1 MTPSRRPTSDRPQEH
16 ARRGPALA
24 LRRPLRRTRA
34 GRRLAGLQPPG
45 GPVPRHLDDVRG
57 AVPLRLAGPVRL
69 GLGVLREGSHR
80 RRLPHPAHQDQRNP
94 RHGNR
99 RERRDPRLR
108 RPHPG
113 VGRDPRRRPDVDAKG
128 LGPAGEHRHD
138 VPRAADL
145 GRHRVLLRAVPHVRG
160 IPRTRPAR
168 RRRGNQGGG
177 LTMDAAL
184 IAGIILVVGIAVL
197 LLARVPIAVA
207 VGFSAF
213 AAVAAVIGMEKA
225 SFVAAQRL
233 FTGVNSFTLL
243 AIPFFILAG
252 VLMNNGGIAGRLIDA
267 AKVLVGRMPGSLAQT
282 NVVANA
288 LFGSV
293 SGAAVASAAAVG
305 GVIGPRQ
312 RKEGYDRNFSAAV
325 NIASAPSGML
335 IPPSNTLIVYS
346 LVSSTSI
353 ATLFVAGYIPG
364 ILWALACMLV
374 VWLYVRKRPELKN
387 HVKVSLPTALL
398 TIWRAV
404 PSILMIVIVIGGI
417 LAGVFTPTESAA
429 IAVVYCLILGFI
441 YKAIKV

>member
-1 MTPSRRPTSDRPQEH
+1 
-16 ARRGPALA
+16 
-24 LRRPLRRTRA
+24 
-34 GRRLAGLQPPG
+34 
-45 GPVPRHLDDVRG
+45 
-57 AVPLRLAGPVRL
+57 
-69 GLGVLREGSHR
+69 
-80 RRLPHPAHQDQRNP
+80 
-94 RHGNR
+94 
-99 RERRDPRLR
+99 
-108 RPHPG
+108 
-113 VGRDPRRRPDVDAKG
+113 
-128 LGPAGEHRHD
+128 
-138 VPRAADL
+138 
-145 GRHRVLLRAVPHVRG
+145 
-160 IPRTRPAR
+160 
-168 RRRGNQGGG
+168 
-177 LTMDAAL
+177 MDAAL
-184 IAGIILVVGIAVL
+184 VAGIVLVVGIAVL

-207 VGFSAF
+207 VGISAF
-213 AAVAAVIGMEKA
+213 LAVAAVIGVEKA
-225 SFVAAQRL
+225 AFVSAQRM
-233 FTGVNSFTLL
+233 FTGINSFTLL

-267 AKVLVGRMPGSLAQT
+267 AKVLVGRTPGSLAQT

-387 HVKVSLPTALL
+387 HTKVALPVALL

-441 YKAIKV
+441 YKAIKVGDLPRILIDATLTTAIVMLLVGVSTIMAWVMAFSGIPAAISSGLLGLTDSPTMILILIMVILLIVGTFMDPTPAILIFVPIFLPIVTTFGVDPIHFGIMVTFNLCLGTITPPVGNVLFVGARVAGLRAEPVIKALVPFFLALVAMLFVVTFIPQLSMWLPDVLGLLAE

>member
-1 MTPSRRPTSDRPQEH
+1 
-16 ARRGPALA
+16 
-24 LRRPLRRTRA
+24 
-34 GRRLAGLQPPG
+34 
-45 GPVPRHLDDVRG
+45 
-57 AVPLRLAGPVRL
+57 
-69 GLGVLREGSHR
+69 
-80 RRLPHPAHQDQRNP
+80 
-94 RHGNR
+94 
-99 RERRDPRLR
+99 
-108 RPHPG
+108 
-113 VGRDPRRRPDVDAKG
+113 
-128 LGPAGEHRHD
+128 
-138 VPRAADL
+138 
-145 GRHRVLLRAVPHVRG
+145 
-160 IPRTRPAR
+160 
-168 RRRGNQGGG
+168 
-177 LTMDAAL
+177 MDAAL
-184 IAGIILVVGIAVL
+184 VAGIVLVVGIAVL

-207 VGFSAF
+207 VGISAF
-213 AAVAAVIGMEKA
+213 LAVAAVIGLEKA
-225 SFVAAQRL
+225 SFVAAQRM
-233 FTGVNSFTLL
+233 FTGINSFTLL

-267 AKVLVGRMPGSLAQT
+267 AKVLVGRTPGSLAQT

-387 HVKVSLPTALL
+387 HTKVSLPVALL

-429 IAVVYCLILGFI
+429 IAVVYCLILGFV
-441 YKAIKV
+441 YKAIKVGDLPRILIDATLTTAIVMLLVGVSTIMAWVMAFSGIPGAISSGLLGLTDSPTMILILIMVILLIVGTFMDPTPAILIFVPIFLPIVTTFGVDPIHFGIMVTFNLCLGTITPPVGNVLFVGARVAGLRAEPVIKALVPFFLALVAMLFVVTFIPQLSMWLPDVLGLLAE

>member
-1 MTPSRRPTSDRPQEH
+1 
-16 ARRGPALA
+16 
-24 LRRPLRRTRA
+24 
-34 GRRLAGLQPPG
+34 
-45 GPVPRHLDDVRG
+45 
-57 AVPLRLAGPVRL
+57 
-69 GLGVLREGSHR
+69 
-80 RRLPHPAHQDQRNP
+80 
-94 RHGNR
+94 
-99 RERRDPRLR
+99 
-108 RPHPG
+108 
-113 VGRDPRRRPDVDAKG
+113 
-128 LGPAGEHRHD
+128 
-138 VPRAADL
+138 
-145 GRHRVLLRAVPHVRG
+145 
-160 IPRTRPAR
+160 
-168 RRRGNQGGG
+168 
-177 LTMDAAL
+177 MDAAL
-184 IAGIILVVGIAVL
+184 VAGIVLVVGIAVL

-207 VGFSAF
+207 VGISAF
-213 AAVAAVIGMEKA
+213 LAVAAVIGVEKA
-225 SFVAAQRL
+225 AFVSAQRM
-233 FTGVNSFTLL
+233 FTGINSFTLL

-267 AKVLVGRMPGSLAQT
+267 AKVLVGRTPGSLAQT

-312 RKEGYDRNFSAAV
+312 RKEGYDRNFCAAV

-387 HVKVSLPTALL
+387 HTKVALPVALL

-429 IAVVYCLILGFI
+429 IAVVYCLILGFV
-441 YKAIKV
+441 YKAIKVADLPRILIDATMTTAIVMLLVGVSTIMAWVMAFSGIPGAISSGLLGLTDSPTMILILIMVILLIVGTFMDPTPAILIFVPIFLPIVTTFGVDPIHFGIMVTFNLCLGTITPPVGNVLFVGARVAGLRAEPVIKALVPFFLALVAMLFVVTFIPQLSMWLPDVLGLLAE

>member
-1 MTPSRRPTSDRPQEH
+1 
-16 ARRGPALA
+16 
-24 LRRPLRRTRA
+24 
-34 GRRLAGLQPPG
+34 
-45 GPVPRHLDDVRG
+45 
-57 AVPLRLAGPVRL
+57 
-69 GLGVLREGSHR
+69 
-80 RRLPHPAHQDQRNP
+80 
-94 RHGNR
+94 
-99 RERRDPRLR
+99 
-108 RPHPG
+108 
-113 VGRDPRRRPDVDAKG
+113 
-128 LGPAGEHRHD
+128 
-138 VPRAADL
+138 
-145 GRHRVLLRAVPHVRG
+145 
-160 IPRTRPAR
+160 
-168 RRRGNQGGG
+168 
-177 LTMDAAL
+177 MDAAL
-184 IAGIILVVGIAVL
+184 VAGIVLVVGIAVL

-207 VGFSAF
+207 VGISAF
-213 AAVAAVIGMEKA
+213 LAVAAVIGVEKA
-225 SFVAAQRL
+225 AFVSAQRM
-233 FTGVNSFTLL
+233 FTGINSFTLL

-267 AKVLVGRMPGSLAQT
+267 AKVLVGRTPGSLAQT

-387 HVKVSLPTALL
+387 HTKVALPVALL

-441 YKAIKV
+441 YKAIKVGDLPRILIDATLTTAIVMLLVGVSTIMAWVMAFSGIPAAISSGLLGLTDSPTMILILIMVILLIVGTFMDPTPAILIFVPIFLPIVTTFGVDPIHFGIMVTFNLCLGTITPPVGNVLFVGARVAGLRAEPVIRALVPFFLALVAMLFVVTFIPQLSMWLPDVLGLLAE

>member
-1 MTPSRRPTSDRPQEH
+1 
-16 ARRGPALA
+16 
-24 LRRPLRRTRA
+24 
-34 GRRLAGLQPPG
+34 
-45 GPVPRHLDDVRG
+45 
-57 AVPLRLAGPVRL
+57 
-69 GLGVLREGSHR
+69 
-80 RRLPHPAHQDQRNP
+80 
-94 RHGNR
+94 
-99 RERRDPRLR
+99 
-108 RPHPG
+108 
-113 VGRDPRRRPDVDAKG
+113 
-128 LGPAGEHRHD
+128 
-138 VPRAADL
+138 
-145 GRHRVLLRAVPHVRG
+145 
-160 IPRTRPAR
+160 
-168 RRRGNQGGG
+168 
-177 LTMDAAL
+177 MDAAL
-184 IAGIILVVGIAVL
+184 VAGIVLVVGIAVL

-207 VGFSAF
+207 VGISAF
-213 AAVAAVIGMEKA
+213 LAVAAVIGVEKA
-225 SFVAAQRL
+225 SFVSAQRM
-233 FTGVNSFTLL
+233 FTGINSFTLL

-267 AKVLVGRMPGSLAQT
+267 AKVLVGRTPGSLAQT

-374 VWLYVRKRPELKN
+374 VWLYVRRRPELKN
-387 HVKVSLPTALL
+387 HVKVSLPIALL

-429 IAVVYCLILGFI
+429 IAVVYCLVLGFI
-441 YKAIKV
+441 YKAIKVGDLPRILIDATLTTAIVMLLVGVSTIMAWVMAFSGIPAAISSGLLGLTDSPTLILILIMVILLIVGTFMDPTPAILIFVPIFLPIVTTFGVDPIHFGIMVTFNLCLGTITPPVGNVLFVGARVAGLRAEPVIKALVPFFLALVAMLFVVTFIPQLSLWLPDLLGLLAP